1 MVPYELGI
9 VMTQPN
15 ILLIVLDTARASRV
29 YDSDLMP
36 NLNSFADEA
45 ATYRNAYTT
54 APWSLPS
61 HSSLFTGRYTSDHRT
76 HANAPQFTPETT
88 ALAARL
94 ADAGYETLAYSNN
107 FWVNRSFGFD
117 TGFDEYRVGWELFDG
132 GEGFGEV
139 GKEHSDLVD
148 QLRAFA
154 PKLLSRNGLKTLA
167 NALYLVTLWDRF
179 DSGARR
185 TTNQA
190 NQWVRNSDNPF
201 FMFLN
206 YHEPHLD
213 YDPPDSYTAE
223 VTPDGMTPPDAGDV
237 NQEAWAY
244 VTGEV
249 EMDESDFER
258 LRTLYDGE
266 LRYLDKRLGEL
277 FDTLEAEGE
286 LEDTLVVVTSDHGEN
301 LGDHDLMAHQYCLFD
316 TLLHVP
322 LIVRGPGV
330 EPGVR
335 DGLVELRD
343 LYQTVLDA
351 ADCDTALSPE
361 TDIRGHPDR
370 DAVAAEYWTP
380 PCPTS
385 ELKETY
391 GDLPERVRKFD
402 RGLQA
407 VRTREWKLIL
417 GTDGSCKLYNVSQ
430 DPREQTDV
438 SESNPDVVEELT
450 KTIQSRLDPI
460 TTDSSRTDPDVSPVI
475 SNRLE
480 DLGYI

>member
-1 MVPYELGI
+1 MSP
-9 VMTQPN
+9 PN
-15 ILLIVLDTARASRV
+15 ILLVVLDTARAARV

-36 NLNSFADEA
+36 NLNRFASDA
-45 ATYRNAYTT
+45 ATYRNAFTT

-61 HSSLFTGRYTSDHRT
+61 HASLFTGRYTSDHRT
-76 HANAPQFTPETT
+76 HANAPQFTPETPT
-88 ALAARL
+88 LASRL
-94 ADAGYETLAYSNN
+94 GDAGYETLAYSNN
-107 FWVNRSFGFD
+107 FWVSPSFGFD

-132 GEGFGEV
+132 GEGFAEV
-139 GKEHSDLVD
+139 GKEHNNPLD

-154 PKLLSRNGLKTLA
+154 PKLRSRNGLKTLA
-167 NALYLVTLWDRF
+167 NALFLVTLWDEY
-179 DSGARR
+179 DSGAWR
-185 TTNQA
+185 TTRRA
-190 NQWVRNSDNPF
+190 KRWIRDSDDPF

-206 YHEPHLD
+206 YHEPHLE
-213 YDPPDSYTAE
+213 YDPPSDYTAE
-223 VTPDGMTPPDAGDV
+223 VSPKGVAPPDAEDV

-249 EMDESDFER
+249 EMDDSDFER

-277 FDTLEAEGE
+277 FDTLAAEGV

-316 TLLHVP
+316 TLLNVP

-330 EPGVR
+330 ESGVR

-343 LYQTVLDA
+343 LYDTLLDA
-351 ADCDTALSPE
+351 AGCETTLPPE
-361 TDIRGHPDR
+361 RDIRGDPDR

-380 PCPTS
+380 PCPTA
-385 ELKETY
+385 ELRATY
-391 GDLPERVRKFD
+391 GELPERVQKFD

-407 VRTREWKLIL
+407 VRTRRWKLVV
-417 GTDGSCKLYNVSQ
+417 GTDDSCQLYNLLE
-430 DPREQTDV
+430 DPDELEEV
-438 SESNPDVVEELT
+438 SESYPTVVEELT
-450 KTIQSRLDPI
+450 ESIETRFDQIS
-460 TTDSSRTDPDVSPVI
+460 TDDSRTDPDVSPTI